1 MCGLPGTSHALPTD
15 REWFFNGPA
24 IAGSI
29 DHKAV
34 C

>member
-1 MCGLPGTSHALPTD
+1 VRVARNSHALPTD